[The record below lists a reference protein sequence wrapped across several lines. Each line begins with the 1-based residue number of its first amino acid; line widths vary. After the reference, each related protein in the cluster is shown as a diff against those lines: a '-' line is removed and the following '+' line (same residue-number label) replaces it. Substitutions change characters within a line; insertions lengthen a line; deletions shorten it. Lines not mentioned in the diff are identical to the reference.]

1 MTSRCRVAQRP
12 HHATRRAGWCALM
25 VALLALGPGIS
36 PAASQ
41 DPAAAADTLSG
52 TAGAAVRDGAIATLT
67 RAGGIRADRL
77 QHTSLALAIGV
88 GVGLSSRE
96 PAAGAGAAVTLA
108 IAKELMDDRFDRG
121 DLAAG
126 VAGAALAWL
135 VVAALTR

>member
-1 MTSRCRVAQRP
+1 MTSRCRVVQRP
-12 HHATRRAGWCALM
+12 RHAPRRAGRGALL
-25 VALLALGPGIS
+25 VALLALAPVIS
-36 PAASQ
+36 RAAAE

-52 TAGAAVRDGAIATLT
+52 VADAPATPDSAIAIT
-67 RAGGIRADRL
+67 RAGWIRADRL
-77 QHTSLALAIGV
+77 QHASLALAVGV
-88 GVGLSSRE
+88 GIGLSSRE